1 MFYLLQIFEDKRRL
15 TIGFYVD
22 AGNIISA
29 PACQRAVSEV
39 KAILEA
45 QGHTVGIVD
54 IIEGREGY
62 GDKRHFQLYF
72 SYIVAVNFISGG
84 CVYFINENNIF

>member
-22 AGNIISA
+22 DGNIISA

-45 QGHTVGIVD
+45 QGHTVCIVD
-54 IIEGREGY
+54 RIEGREGY

-72 SYIVAVNFISGG
+72 SYIVAVNFIVGG
-84 CVYFINENNIF
+84 CLYFINVNNIF

>member
-22 AGNIISA
+22 DGNIISA

-45 QGHTVGIVD
+45 QGHTVGIAKCM
-54 IIEGREGY
+54 ES
-62 GDKRHFQLYF
+62 DKKF
-72 SYIVAVNFISGG
+72 
-84 CVYFINENNIF
+84 